1 MGARLLNIQ
10 RKAAEHGRLR
20 TGYTQGNRPVR
31 SATWVVTSH
40 SEEHVRAAA
49 ELWKGEVEQW
59 SPLNSTIPQWR
70 VITKEAAI
78 EALITPGDPLNQYNE
93 MWSKGGCQR
102 RCDGETELL
111 SRQPCLCARQFGE
124 DWHQQ
129 KKGVVCSTT
138 SRLNVMLPDL
148 SGMGMWRAET
158 HSFYAAS
165 EWGGMVDM
173 VLAGTSGQGFVPVTL
188 RIEPRQRVSNGET
201 KKFPVV
207 VVELR
212 GVTPRQALAGPLST
226 AVALNPGGAAE
237 ALAIEASRPD
247 YIALAKGALT
257 SDDVRDVWTQARQVG
272 HVRGDGKDPLSR
284 ELMQIAALKDEE
296 AAVES
301 VVRPASLPAADPEE
315 ALDAEFVDPD
325 DPDGLW
331 AQFADAGHDLGLSP
345 DETARAFAEKHGG
358 RAPKDVD
365 PTLAWAYIAAMKAER
380 AQ

>member
-1 MGARLLNIQ
+1 MGSRLLNIQ

-40 SEEHVRAAA
+40 SEEHVRTAA
-49 ELWKGEVEQW
+49 ELWGGNVEQW
-59 SPLNSTIPQWR
+59 SPLNSSIEQWR
-70 VITKEAAI
+70 VITKAASI

-111 SRQPCLCARQFGE
+111 SRQPCLCAAKFGDTWYE
-124 DWHQQ
+124 QP
-129 KKGVVCSTT
+129 KGRVCAAT

-173 VLAGTSGQGFVPVTL
+173 VLAGTDGKGFVPVTL
-188 RIEPRQRVSNGET
+188 RIEPRQRVANGET

-212 GVTPRQALAGPLST
+212 GVTPRQALAGPLPT
-226 AVALNPGGAAE
+226 AVALNPGGAVE
-237 ALAIEASRPD
+237 ALAIEPPKPD
-247 YIALAKGALT
+247 YVALANGALT

-272 HVRGDGKDPLSR
+272 HVRADGKDPLSQ
-284 ELMQIAALKDEE
+284 ELMRIASLKDEE
-296 AAVES
+296 AASDE
-301 VVRPASLPAADPEE
+301 PLE
-315 ALDAEFVDPD
+315 AEFVDPD
-325 DPDGLW
+325 DPDGLRTRLNEARSLRGW
-331 AQFADAGHDLGLSP
+331 DEEATESQFGIWSQGDRIQDASEQQLAAFVDFMVEGA
-345 DETARAFAEKHGG
+345 TA
-358 RAPKDVD
+358 
-365 PTLAWAYIAAMKAER
+365 
-380 AQ
+380 